1 MTRKLTLKL
10 DRLTILTPDELLD
23 VAGAQGTPVSVIICI
38 TDLLTVCDAQR
49 CAG

>member
-10 DRLTILTPDELLD
+10 DRLTILTPDELD
-23 VAGAQGTPVSVIICI
+23 NVAGAGTPVSVIICI

-49 CAG
+49 CAR